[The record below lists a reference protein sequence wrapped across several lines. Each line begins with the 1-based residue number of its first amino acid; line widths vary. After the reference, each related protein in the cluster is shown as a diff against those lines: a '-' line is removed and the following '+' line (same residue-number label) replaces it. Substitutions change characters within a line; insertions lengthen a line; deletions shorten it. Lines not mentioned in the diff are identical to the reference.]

1 MFADMTRTLTFAL
14 VATPF
19 LASLVQSAPEQLE
32 LAGVQQAGTGLG
44 RDVRGEHFDVAGR
57 PRRR

>member
-1 MFADMTRTLTFAL
+1 MTRTLTFAL